1 MAIAKRSIPELAA
14 RAERVL
20 AARARAG
27 TEPLTYGELA
37 AAISD
42 DERTYPANGMGP
54 VLRHMGERGRYSWS
68 GPLMAWAVSES
79 GEPGRGTPEPRAALP
94 TRPPSARSGT
104 RGSRVTSTSTT
115 RSRPLVPPVRVQDQ
129 TVR

>member
-79 GEPGRGTPEPRAALP
+79 GEPGEGYAGTAGSAADPAAEREKWHPRI
-94 TRPPSARSGT
+94 ARHFD
-104 RGSRVTSTSTT
+104 
-115 RSRPLVPPVRVQDQ
+115 LDDEE
-129 TVR
+129 

>member
-27 TEPLTYGELA
+27 TEPMTHAELA

-54 VLRHMGERGRYSWS
+54 VLQHMGERGRYSWS
-68 GPLMAWAVSES
+68 RPLMAWVVDES
-79 GEPGRGTPEPRAALP
+79 GEPGDAGSSGSAADPAAERERWHPRI
-94 TRPPSARSGT
+94 ARHFD
-104 RGSRVTSTSTT
+104 
-115 RSRPLVPPVRVQDQ
+115 LDDEE
-129 TVR
+129 